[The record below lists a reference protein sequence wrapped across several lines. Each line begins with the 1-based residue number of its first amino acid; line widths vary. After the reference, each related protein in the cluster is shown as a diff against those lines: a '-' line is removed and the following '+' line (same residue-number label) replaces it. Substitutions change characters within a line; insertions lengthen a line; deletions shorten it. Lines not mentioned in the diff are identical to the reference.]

1 MKAFFSWLRKSI
13 DDADRVSSAA
23 AALFCILSFAGTA
36 ALLARAP
43 QDAPEE
49 SAETADAAPTLIS
62 VRLTD
67 FVPAPEPPAETE
79 NAPEETPPAP
89 EVPAPPKEPEPEP
102 EPPPKIDENAIRET
116 LEETPPEEEPPPPQ
130 EEPEPQPE
138 PEPPEET
145 LPLQEAAP
153 PPETQQPPVPAP
165 TEIDEA
171 AEQARV
177 AAEQSVYGMLADAI
191 RRKKFYP
198 KAARRTGRTG
208 TVSLRVEIG
217 ADGKIAE
224 YSLRDKGSAH
234 RTLEDGALETLRRV
248 AEDFRVPAEHSAALP
263 AAFVVPVVY
272 ELN

>member
-1 MKAFFSWLRKSI
+1 MKAFFSWLRKSA

-23 AALFCILSFAGTA
+23 AALFCLVSFAGTA
-36 ALLARAP
+36 ALLARTP
-43 QDAPEE
+43 PSEPEDG
-49 SAETADAAPTLIS
+49 AETADASPARIS
-62 VRLTD
+62 VRLAD

-89 EVPAPPKEPEPEP
+89 EVPAPPKDPEPEP
-102 EPPPKIDENAIRET
+102 DPPPEIDENALRET
-116 LEETPPEEEPPPPQ
+116 VEEPPPEEEPPPP
-130 EEPEPQPE
+130 EEPKPQSE

-145 LPLQEAAP
+145 RPPQEAAP
-153 PPETQQPPVPAP
+153 PPETRQEPVPAP
-165 TEIDEA
+165 PQIDEA
-171 AEQARV
+171 AEQARA

-208 TVSLRVEIG
+208 TVGLRVKID
-217 ADGKIAE
+217 AAGKIAE
-224 YSLRDKGSAH
+224 YSLHGKGCAH

-248 AEDFRVPAEHSAALP
+248 REDFRVPAEHAAALP
-263 AAFVVPVVY
+263 AVFVVPVVY